1 MVFYVVLVTVSEN
14 EKKDKERIIEGHGTD
29 KALEL
34 LQALNKSS
42 SGKIVYQQVEHILRG
57 SDYEQDK
64 IVRGSLAVAQVLL
77 STYRKSLPKKSLLYF
92 ELKLIQQRLMPPISL
107 SELAVLHRYLRN
119 ATKLIHEV
127 TKVDDHIFNE
137 ALSPLLSKELVSDPI
152 IPLNKED
159 NSTKEKI
166 TATDPEKEVNETST
180 RIEQNIDSLYR
191 NKLSQ
196 HHKEILE
203 IQSSLANK
211 VGATMSQQE
220 IFSEKLESI
229 LEQLEYPDK
238 RTKIEH
244 LRNSLMREITS
255 ILNEQSSLTR
265 IMHETQSFLQ
275 LIGGNIRKLSD
286 ELNQVRV
293 LSLTDDLTQLPNRRA
308 FLRRIKDEMY
318 RAKRDETL
326 LTLAIIDLDM
336 FKKINDSYGHAA
348 GDEILRIYAR
358 DILSVFRRYDMVARY
373 GGEEFVVLL
382 PNTDKEGAERAFN
395 KVQNKV
401 AETFITNNNKKIQ
414 VPTFSAGLA
423 IFYSDETP
431 ESLINRADNALYK
444 AKQSGRNCIKFDM
457 KYLGKST
464 KHEEI
469 TKKE

>member
-1 MVFYVVLVTVSEN
+1 MTEN
-14 EKKDKERIIEGHGTD
+14 KQKNKERIIEDHGTN

-34 LQALNKSS
+34 LEALNNSA
-42 SGKIVYQQVEHILRG
+42 SGKVIYQQVEHILRG

-64 IVRGSLAVAQVLL
+64 IVRGSLAVAQVLI
-77 STYRKSLPKKSLLYF
+77 SAYRKSLPKKSLLYF
-92 ELKLIQQRLMPPISL
+92 ELKLIQQRLVPPISL

-127 TKVDDHIFNE
+127 TKVDDNIFNE

-152 IPLNKED
+152 TPLNKED
-159 NSTKEKI
+159 TSAKEKI
-166 TATDPEKEVNETST
+166 TTTGLEKEVNETST
-180 RIEQNIDSLYR
+180 RIEQNIDSIYR

-203 IQSSLANK
+203 IQTSLANK
-211 VGATMSQQE
+211 VGATMRQQE
-220 IFSEKLESI
+220 TFAEKLEAV
-229 LEQLEYPDK
+229 LEQLEYPDNK
-238 RTKIEH
+238 NKTEH
-244 LRNSLMREITS
+244 LRNNLMREITT
-255 ILNEQSSLTR
+255 ILGEQSSLTQ
-265 IMHETQSFLQ
+265 IMHDTQSFLQ
-275 LIGGNIRKLSD
+275 LIGGNIRKLSE

-326 LTLAIIDLDM
+326 LTLAIMDLDM
-336 FKKINDSYGHAA
+336 FKNINDNFGHAV
-348 GDEILRIYAR
+348 GDEILRVYAR

-395 KVQNKV
+395 KVHNKV
-401 AETFITNNNKKIQ
+401 AETTITNNNEIIK

-423 IFYSDETP
+423 IFYPDETP

-444 AKQSGRNCIKFDM
+444 AKQRGRNCIEFDM
-457 KYLGKST
+457 KYLGESKMQEEDAENKLKSS
-464 KHEEI
+464 E
-469 TKKE
+469 

>member
-1 MVFYVVLVTVSEN
+1 MTEN
-14 EKKDKERIIEGHGTD
+14 KKKDSEQIIEDHGTN

-34 LQALNKSS
+34 IEPLNNSS
-42 SGKIVYQQVEHILRG
+42 SGKVVYQQVEHILRG
-57 SDYEQDK
+57 SNHAQDK
-64 IVRGSLAVAQVLL
+64 IFRGSLAIAQVLI
-77 STYRKSLPKKSLLYF
+77 SAYRKSLPKTSLLYF
-92 ELKLIQQRLMPPISL
+92 ELKLIQQRLEPPISI

-127 TKVDDHIFNE
+127 TKVDDNLFNE
-137 ALSPLLSKELVSDPI
+137 ALSPLLSKEIVNDPI
-152 IPLNKED
+152 IPLNEENTSAKE
-159 NSTKEKI
+159 EI
-166 TATDPEKEVNETST
+166 TTTVPEKEVNETST
-180 RIEQNIDSLYR
+180 HIEQNVDSIYR

-203 IQSSLANK
+203 IQTSLADK
-211 VGATMSQQE
+211 VGATMRQQE
-220 IFSEKLESI
+220 TFSDKLESI
-229 LEQLEYPDK
+229 LEQLDYPDK
-238 RTKIEH
+238 RTKMEH

-255 ILNEQSSLTR
+255 VLNEQSSLTR

-275 LIGGNIRKLSD
+275 LIGGNIRKLSE

-336 FKKINDSYGHAA
+336 FKKINDNYGHAI
-348 GDEILRIYAR
+348 GDEMLRVYAK

-395 KVQNKV
+395 KVKNKV
-401 AETFITNNNKKIQ
+401 TETFINNNNEVLK

-423 IFYSDETP
+423 IFCPDETA

-444 AKQSGRNCIKFDM
+444 AKQSGRNCIEFNM
-457 KYLGKST
+457 QYLGKS
-464 KHEEI
+464 KIQKDAENQLKSSE
-469 TKKE
+469 

>member
-1 MVFYVVLVTVSEN
+1 MTEN
-14 EKKDKERIIEGHGTD
+14 KKKDKERIIEGHGTD

-34 LQALNKSS
+34 LEALNNSS
-42 SGKIVYQQVEHILRG
+42 SGKVIYQQVEHILRE
-57 SDYEQDK
+57 SDYAQDK
-64 IVRGSLAVAQVLL
+64 IIRGSLAIVQVLI
-77 STYRKSLPKKSLLYF
+77 SAYRKSLPEKSLLYF
-92 ELKLIQQRLMPPISL
+92 ELKLIQKRLKPPISL

-127 TKVDDHIFNE
+127 TKVDDNLFNE
-137 ALSPLLSKELVSDPI
+137 ALSPLLSKELSNDPI
-152 IPLNKED
+152 VPLNE
-159 NSTKEKI
+159 NNNAPTKEKI
-166 TATDPEKEVNETST
+166 TTTIPQEEDNKTST
-180 RIEQNIDSLYR
+180 HIEQNIDSIYR

-203 IQSSLANK
+203 IQTSLANK
-211 VGATMSQQE
+211 VGATMRQQE
-220 IFSEKLESI
+220 TFADKLESI

-238 RTKIEH
+238 RTKTEH

-255 ILNEQSSLTR
+255 VLNEQSSLTR

-275 LIGGNIRKLSD
+275 LIGGNIRKLSE

-318 RAKRDETL
+318 RSKRDETL

-336 FKKINDSYGHAA
+336 FKKINDTYGHAV
-348 GDEILRIYAR
+348 GDEILRVYAR

-401 AETFITNNNKKIQ
+401 AETSITNNNKVIK

-423 IFYSDETP
+423 IFYPDETP
-431 ESLINRADNALYK
+431 ESLIHRADNALYK
-444 AKQSGRNCIKFDM
+444 AKQRGRNCIEFDM

-464 KHEEI
+464 KQEEI
-469 TKKE
+469 AKK

>member
-1 MVFYVVLVTVSEN
+1 MTEN
-14 EKKDKERIIEGHGTD
+14 KQKDKELIIEGHGTN

-34 LQALNKSS
+34 LDALNNSA
-42 SGKIVYQQVEHILRG
+42 SGKIIYQQVEHILRG
-57 SDYEQDK
+57 SDYAQDK
-64 IVRGSLAVAQVLL
+64 IIRGSLAVAQVLI
-77 STYRKSLPKKSLLYF
+77 SAYRKSLPKKSLLYF
-92 ELKLIQQRLMPPISL
+92 ELKLIQKRLMPPISL

-119 ATKLIHEV
+119 ATKLIHKV
-127 TKVDDHIFNE
+127 TKVDDNIFNE
-137 ALSPLLSKELVSDPI
+137 ALSPLLSKELLHAPNDLI
-152 IPLNKED
+152 IPLNKEE
-159 NSTKEKI
+159 TRPAKEKTTI
-166 TATDPEKEVNETST
+166 TQNADNTTST
-180 RIEQNIDSLYR
+180 HIEQNIDSIYR

-203 IQSSLANK
+203 IQTSLANK
-211 VGATMSQQE
+211 VGATMRQQE
-220 IFSEKLESI
+220 TFAEKLESV
-229 LEQLEYPDK
+229 LEQLESPDQRK
-238 RTKIEH
+238 KTEH
-244 LRNSLMREITS
+244 LRNSLMREITT
-255 ILNEQSSLTR
+255 ILGEQSSLTQ
-265 IMHETQSFLQ
+265 IMHDTQSFLQ

-308 FLRRIKDEMY
+308 FIRRIKDEMY

-336 FKKINDSYGHAA
+336 FKNINDNYGHAV
-348 GDEILRIYAR
+348 GDEMLRVYAK

-401 AETFITNNNKKIQ
+401 AETSITNNNEVLK

-464 KHEEI
+464 QQEEI
-469 TKKE
+469 AKKE